1 MSFLRKFT
9 IKQRLAMLVFIAVLG
24 LSIQSIIGLVQEYN
38 SLLTERHETTKKLVE
53 NSFGILEHY
62 YTLEQDGKL
71 TQTQAQEQAK
81 SVIEHLR
88 YGNNNYFWI
97 NDFSPTMIMH
107 TLKPTLNGQSLSGT
121 KDPDGKALFVEMA
134 NVVKSNGEGFVPY
147 KWAKPGFDEPVDKI
161 SYVKG
166 FQQWQWIIGSGSYL
180 DDVEGTFSSKR
191 NLIIIDAL
199 IIIAILVGFG
209 YVIGNS
215 ILNQTRAATELMKD
229 IAHGEGD
236 LTQRLDSSG
245 QDEISRLSRYFNQ
258 FNEKM
263 QHSLQE
269 VHSNSAKVLEHAD
282 SVASASESAQT
293 FTELQNDNTT
303 QVATAMEQMTSQIR
317 EVSNN
322 AEAAEQAANDSI
334 KNTSEGKNIVSETIN
349 HIEELS
355 SNIDNVSTVI
365 SSLAIETDSIGS
377 VLDVIRG
384 IADQTNLLAL
394 NAAIEAARAGEQ
406 GRGFA
411 VVADEVRT
419 LASRTGQSTDE
430 IQAMIQ
436 KLQTGA
442 QNAVNA
448 VKISQEISINTV
460 AQASQ
465 ADNSLSEIDRL
476 MQIISNMNSQIA
488 RAAEQQSQAADEVN
502 QRINELSGMTD
513 ESVATTLQLTDASQQ
528 LKTSSHDMSDVVNR
542 FKLD

>member
-1 MSFLRKFT
+1 VSFLRKFT
-9 IKQRLAMLVFIAVLG
+9 IQQRLAMLVFIAVLG
-24 LSIQSIIGLVQEYN
+24 LSIQSVIGLVQEYN
-38 SLLTERHETTKKLVE
+38 SLLTERHQTTKKLVE
-53 NSFGILEHY
+53 NSFGIIEHFY
-62 YTLEQDGKL
+62 ALEQEGKL
-71 TQTQAQEQAK
+71 TQTQAQDQAK
-81 SVIEHLR
+81 ATIQTLR
-88 YGNNNYFWI
+88 YDNNNYFWI
-97 NDFSPTMIMH
+97 NDYTPTMIMH
-107 TLKPTLNGQSLSGT
+107 PLKPALNGKSLSGV
-121 KDPDGKALFVEMA
+121 KDPDGTALFNEMA
-134 NVVKSNGEGFVPY
+134 QIVKSKGEGYVPY
-147 KWAKPGFDEPVDKI
+147 KWAKPGFDDPVDKI

-180 DDVEGTFSSKR
+180 DDVESTFASKR

-215 ILNQTRAATELMKD
+215 ILNPTRSATELMKD
-229 IAHGEGD
+229 IAQGEGD
-236 LTQRLDSSG
+236 LTQRLDDSG
-245 QDEISRLSRYFNQ
+245 QDEISRLSRYFNE

-263 QHSLQE
+263 QYSLQE
-269 VHSNSAKVLEHAD
+269 VHSNSVKVLAHAE

-317 EVSNN
+317 DVSNN

-334 KNTSEGKNIVSETIN
+334 KNTSEGKNIVSETIS

-355 SNIDNVSTVI
+355 ANIDNVSNAI
-365 SSLAIETDSIGS
+365 SNLAIETESIGS

-442 QNAVNA
+442 KNAVDA
-448 VKISQEISINTV
+448 VKISQEISTNTV

-476 MQIISNMNSQIA
+476 MQIISDMNSQIA
-488 RAAEQQSQAADEVN
+488 RATEQQSQAADEVN
-502 QRINELSGMTD
+502 LRINELSGMTD
-513 ESVATTLQLTDASQQ
+513 ESVATTMQLTDASHQ

-542 FKLD
+542 FKLN

>member
-1 MSFLRKFT
+1 
-9 IKQRLAMLVFIAVLG
+9 MLVFIAVLG

-107 TLKPTLNGQSLSGT
+107 PLKPTLNGQSLSGT

>member
-1 MSFLRKFT
+1 
-9 IKQRLAMLVFIAVLG
+9 MLVFIAILG

-53 NSFGILEHY
+53 NSFGIIEHY

-107 TLKPTLNGQSLSGT
+107 PLKPTLNGQSLSGT

-134 NVVKSNGEGFVPY
+134 NIVKSKGEGYIPY
-147 KWAKPGFDEPVDKI
+147 KWGKPGFGDPVDKI

-166 FQQWQWIIGSGSYL
+166 FQQWQWIVGSGSYL
-180 DDVEGTFSSKR
+180 DDVESTFSSKR

-215 ILNQTRAATELMKD
+215 ILNPTRAATELMKD

-245 QDEISRLSRYFNQ
+245 QDEISRLSRYFNQFNQFNQ

-334 KNTSEGKNIVSETIN
+334 KNTSEGKNIVSETIK

-365 SSLAIETDSIGS
+365 SSLAIETESIGS

-476 MQIISNMNSQIA
+476 MQIISDMNSQIA

>member
-107 TLKPTLNGQSLSGT
+107 PLKPTLNGQSLSGT

>member
-53 NSFGILEHY
+53 NSFGILEHF

-107 TLKPTLNGQSLSGT
+107 PLKPTLNGQSLSGT

-134 NVVKSNGEGFVPY
+134 NIVKSNGEGFVPY
-147 KWAKPGFDEPVDKI
+147 KWAKPGFDEPVDRI

-166 FQQWQWIIGSGSYL
+166 FQQWQWIVGSGSYL
-180 DDVEGTFSSKR
+180 DDVESTFSSKR

-215 ILNQTRAATELMKD
+215 ILNPTRAATELMKD

-334 KNTSEGKNIVSETIN
+334 KNTSEGKKIVSETIN

-365 SSLAIETDSIGS
+365 SSLAIETESIGS

-448 VKISQEISINTV
+448 VKISQEISTNTV

-476 MQIISNMNSQIA
+476 MQIISDMNSQIA

>member
-1 MSFLRKFT
+1 VSFLRKFT
-9 IKQRLAMLVFIAVLG
+9 IQQRLAMLVFIAVLG
-24 LSIQSIIGLVQEYN
+24 LSIQSIIGLSQEYH

-53 NSFGILEHY
+53 NSFSIIEHFY
-62 YTLEQDGKL
+62 ELEQTSKL
-71 TQTQAQEQAK
+71 TQTQAQDQVKAIIK
-81 SVIEHLR
+81 SLR
-88 YGNNNYFWI
+88 YDDNNYFWI
-97 NDFSPTMIMH
+97 NDYSPAMLMH
-107 TLKPTLNGQSLSGT
+107 PLKPTLNGKSLSNV
-121 KDPDGKALFVEMA
+121 KDPDGTALFIEMA
-134 NVVKSNGEGFVPY
+134 KVVKEKGEGFVPY
-147 KWAKPGFDEPVDKI
+147 KWAKPGFDRPIDKI

-166 FQQWQWIIGSGSYL
+166 FKPWQWILGSGSYL
-180 DDVEGTFSSKR
+180 DDVEDTFSAKR

-199 IIIAILVGFG
+199 IIIAILVGLG
-209 YVIGNS
+209 YIIGNS
-215 ILNQTRAATELMKD
+215 ILNPTRAATELMKD
-229 IAHGEGD
+229 IAQGEGD
-236 LTQRLDSSG
+236 LTQRLDDTG
-245 QDEISRLSRYFNQ
+245 QDEISRLSRYFNE

-269 VHSNSAKVLEHAD
+269 VHSNSVKVLEHAE

-334 KNTSEGKNIVSETIN
+334 KNTAEGKSIVSETIN
-349 HIEELS
+349 HIQELS
-355 SNIDNVSTVI
+355 SNIDNVSNVI
-365 SSLAIETDSIGS
+365 SNLATETESIGS

-448 VKISQEISINTV
+448 VKISQDISINTV
-460 AQASQ
+460 EQASQ

-476 MQIISNMNSQIA
+476 MQIISDMNSQIA
-488 RAAEQQSQAADEVN
+488 RATEQQSQAADEVN
-502 QRINELSGMTD
+502 LRINELSGMTD
-513 ESVATTLQLTDASQQ
+513 ESVATTVQLTDASQQ

-542 FKLD
+542 FKLN

>member
-9 IKQRLAMLVFIAVLG
+9 IQQRLAMLVFIAVIG
-24 LSIQSIIGLVQEYN
+24 LSIQSIIGLSQEYH

-53 NSFGILEHY
+53 NSFGIIEHFY
-62 YTLEQDGKL
+62 ALEQEGKL
-71 TQTQAQEQAK
+71 TQAQAQEQAK
-81 SVIEHLR
+81 ATIQTLR
-88 YGNNNYFWI
+88 YDNNNYFWI
-97 NDFSPTMIMH
+97 NDYTPIMIMH
-107 TLKPTLNGQSLSGT
+107 PLKPTLNGKSLSSV
-121 KDPDGKALFVEMA
+121 KDPDGTALFNEMTKI
-134 NVVKSNGEGFVPY
+134 VKSKGEGYVPY
-147 KWAKPGFDEPVDKI
+147 KWAKPGFDDPVDKI

-166 FQQWQWIIGSGSYL
+166 FQQWQWILGSGSYL
-180 DDVEGTFSSKR
+180 NDVESTFASKR

-215 ILNQTRAATELMKD
+215 VLNPTRAATELMKD
-229 IAHGEGD
+229 IAQGEGD
-236 LTQRLDSSG
+236 LTQRLDDSG
-245 QDEISRLSRYFNQ
+245 QDEISRLSRYFNE

-269 VHSNSAKVLEHAD
+269 VHSNSAKVLEHAE

-334 KNTSEGKNIVSETIN
+334 KNTSEGKNIVSETIH

-365 SSLAIETDSIGS
+365 SSLAIETESIGS

-448 VKISQEISINTV
+448 VKISQEISTNTV

-476 MQIISNMNSQIA
+476 MQIISDMNSQIA

-502 QRINELSGMTD
+502 LRINELSGMTD

-528 LKTSSHDMSDVVNR
+528 LKTSSHDMSEVVNR